1 MAKALDKEIT
11 YRRIY
16 LYSNTTKII
25 YLYSL
30 NVKII
35 VGAQCQMKM
44 WGLVFKN
51 EEFQDGNS
59 TALNKAW
66 DTFEHNPVGLCI
78 SCPFLLLW
86 FIKQVWASIM
96 FSLKRQGATGKEKD
110 TIYSEGKDSRH
121 KWEYF

>member
-1 MAKALDKEIT
+1 MCLILITDVISGKENGNLDYRGDTKNEVAKALDKEIT

-51 EEFQDGNS
+51 EEFQDRNS
-59 TALNKAW
+59 TALNKA
-66 DTFEHNPVGLCI
+66 
-78 SCPFLLLW
+78 
-86 FIKQVWASIM
+86 
-96 FSLKRQGATGKEKD
+96 
-110 TIYSEGKDSRH
+110 
-121 KWEYF
+121 